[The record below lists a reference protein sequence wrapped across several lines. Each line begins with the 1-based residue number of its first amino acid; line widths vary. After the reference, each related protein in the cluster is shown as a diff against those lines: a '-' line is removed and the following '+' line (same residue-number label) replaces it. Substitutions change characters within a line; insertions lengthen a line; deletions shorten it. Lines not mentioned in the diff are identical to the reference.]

1 MSQILPL
8 FVSVVTLWYWL
19 SILRYWVVF
28 GGTGCQCDMLSE
40 NMWFT
45 WCKPSNYSIFGEG
58 KSDDGQIDKK
68 TDRQNFLSKLIEKEM
83 QKTKKVSRC
92 WWVGGWTPNRT
103 SGQTSRPPPVTS
115 HSPNKFWQYL
125 KNRIY
130 ESTKITPRTKTYLS
144 QRKKRTPK
152 VGAQIGTMVSSWY

>member
-1 MSQILPL
+1 MVPQIIITNDEQRSASWNSCICHCMCLSLYLYFHRPCLPHIIFRIPL
-8 FVSVVTLWYWL
+8 VL
-19 SILRYWVVF
+19 

-40 NMWFT
+40 NIWFT
-45 WCKPSNYSIFGEG
+45 WSKPSYYSIFGKE
-58 KSDDGQIDKK
+58 KSVDGVEKK
-68 TDRQNFLSKLIEKEM
+68 SIEKEM

-92 WWVGGWTPNRT
+92 WWVGGGGTPNRT

-130 ESTKITPRTKTYLS
+130 ESLCTR
-144 QRKKRTPK
+144 
-152 VGAQIGTMVSSWY
+152 